1 MGLSARTSESLA
13 LQPQTSKLRVTS
25 RRQLLRLLQERA
37 ATLMGEW
44 PEPVFPSAGV
54 ALPRPARLHAGS
66 AGPQGSPGSP
76 RPMSLC
82 RPRRGNSCPEG
93 HGHSRDSKNAGK
105 PRARGE
111 APRTVADPQSKK
123 KKKVEK
129 EAFQVKLLGSEKTR
143 LREMTRGGRT
153 HGVQGTLASTG
164 WAHRGCTAA
173 APRPGQQA
181 LAHVERRGTG

>member
-1 MGLSARTSESLA
+1 MPAPRDRRGHPGPRAPCLCADRGAGTLARRATGTAEIAKMRES
-13 LQPQTSKLRVTS
+13 RGHEG
-25 RRQLLRLLQERA
+25 R
-37 ATLMGEW
+37 
-44 PEPVFPSAGV
+44 
-54 ALPRPARLHAGS
+54 RPAQL
-66 AGPQGSPGSP
+66 PI
-76 RPMSLC
+76 
-82 RPRRGNSCPEG
+82 RR
-93 HGHSRDSKNAGK
+93 
-105 PRARGE
+105 
-111 APRTVADPQSKK
+111 VK